1 MGIAAFDLTTHV
13 GFAVF
18 AALRFVMIAYAATT
32 RDITV
37 TVRPMY
43 LDEPSSFFS
52 RRFAF
57 SYGVTIQNHGE
68 EEVQLL
74 RRRWTIRESDGSFR
88 NQEGDTELRAQ
99 PVLSPGE
106 AHAFDRGCTLRSFGG
121 RVEGT
126 YLVRTQE
133 GEQFRV
139 AVPAFPLHAAAN

>member
-1 MGIAAFDLTTHV
+1 
-13 GFAVF
+13 
-18 AALRFVMIAYAATT
+18 MIAYAATT

-37 TVRPMY
+37 TVRPLY
-43 LDEPSSFFS
+43 LDAPSNFFS

-57 SYGVTIQNHGE
+57 SYGVTVQNHGDE
-68 EEVQLL
+68 DVQLL
-74 RRRWTIRESDGSFR
+74 RRRWVIQESDGRFR
-88 NQEGDTELRAQ
+88 DQEGDTELGAQ

-106 AHAFDRGCTLRSFGG
+106 SHAFDSGCTLRSFGG

-126 YLVRTQE
+126 YLVRTPE